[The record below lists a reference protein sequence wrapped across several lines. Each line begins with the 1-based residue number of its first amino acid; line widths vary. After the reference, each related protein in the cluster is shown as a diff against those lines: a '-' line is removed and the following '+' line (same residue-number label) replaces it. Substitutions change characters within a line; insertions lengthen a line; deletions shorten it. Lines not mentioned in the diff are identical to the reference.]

1 MNLRDLEY
9 LVALSEHRHFGR
21 AAAACYVSQP
31 TLSTQIKKLE
41 TELGASLIERGSR
54 GVLFTMVGESVLARA
69 KTVLAGADEI
79 RAIARYATDPRS
91 GTLRLGVFPTLAP
104 YLLPHAV
111 PLVKEALPDLRLLL
125 VEEKTS
131 DLVGMLEAGTLDAAV
146 LAQPVDAAFAH
157 APLFREEFVLAA
169 PVGHPLARMRGRDQG
184 DAPRDS
190 SGEVPAETDTVTT
203 EALSGQDVLL
213 LADGHCLRDQA
224 LEVCSIAGAAERDG
238 FRATSLETLRHM
250 VAGGI
255 GITLL
260 PHLSVIPPVPA
271 SEGVVLRR
279 FADPAPYRDIAL
291 AWRRGGVHS
300 GLMAD
305 LTTIL
310 RSVADR
316 LDGPGLTPLEPE
328 DVDETIGD
336 GSAPVG

>member
-41 TELGASLIERGSR
+41 AELGAPLIERGTR
-54 GVLFTMVGESVLARA
+54 GVLFTMAGESVLARA
-69 KTVLAGADEI
+69 KTVLAGAEEI
-79 RAIARYATDPRS
+79 RAIARSATDPRS
-91 GTLRLGVFPTLAP
+91 GTLRLGVFPTLGP

-111 PLVKEALPDLRLLL
+111 PLLKAELPDLRLLL

-131 DLVGMLEAGTLDAAV
+131 DLVGMLRAGTLDAAV
-146 LAQPVDAAFAH
+146 LAMPVDDAFDH

-169 PVGHPLARMRGRDQG
+169 PAGHELGGGADGASGSSGATAGGPVTSEALRGR
-184 DAPRDS
+184 
-190 SGEVPAETDTVTT
+190 
-203 EALSGQDVLL
+203 DVLL

-224 LEVCSIAGAAERDG
+224 LEVCALAGAAERDG

-250 VAGGI
+250 VAGGV

-260 PHLSVIPPVPA
+260 PHLAVTPPVPP
-271 SEGVVLRR
+271 SDGVVLRR

-291 AWRRGGVHS
+291 VWRRGGVHA
-300 GLMAD
+300 GLMAELAEIFRGVCD
-305 LTTIL
+305 H
-310 RSVADR
+310 VE
-316 LDGPGLTPLEPE
+316 GPGLTPLREVSTDLAE
-328 DVDETIGD
+328 AAA
-336 GSAPVG
+336 S